1 MEACD
6 AQVGD
11 EEGGE
16 IGDEEVV
23 EGEAGDEEE
32 EGDVPE
38 DFEDGGCRFEEDH
51 FEGWVVV
58 R

>member
-1 MEACD
+1 VVDGLEARD

-16 IGDEEVV
+16 VGDEEVI

-38 DFEDGGCRFEEDH
+38 DLED
-51 FEGWVVV
+51 
-58 R
+58 